1 MIGAGI
7 VLKSETLPIANSNEI
22 VLVRQRVR
30 ALAIELG
37 LSLVDQTKAVTAAS
51 ELGRNTL
58 EHGKGGSVEI
68 ACLQNGHRRGIRLVF
83 QDRGPGIPDVA
94 LALRDGYTS
103 GKGMG
108 LGLGGSKRLMHEF
121 AIESHPEGGLI
132 VTVVRW
138 K

>member
-1 MIGAGI
+1 MIGAGT
-7 VLKSETLPIANSNEI
+7 VLKSETVPLANSNDV

-30 ALAIELG
+30 ALAIEQQ
-37 LSLVDQTKAVTAAS
+37 LSLVDQTKIVTAAS
-51 ELGRNTL
+51 ELGRNTV
-58 EHGKGGSVEI
+58 EHGGGGAAELS
-68 ACLQNGHRRGIRLVF
+68 LLGDGPRRGIRLSF

-121 AIESHPEGGLI
+121 EIEARPGGGVI